1 MHFDR
6 LHNQTLCNQGESLE
20 AGKHEPSTHVR
31 ARLRGGGCLEK
42 DPLGSKVSFVP
53 QLRAV

>member
-31 ARLRGGGCLEK
+31 ARLRGGGCLGK
-42 DPLGSKVSFVP
+42 HPLGRKASFVP
-53 QLRAV
+53 QLGAV